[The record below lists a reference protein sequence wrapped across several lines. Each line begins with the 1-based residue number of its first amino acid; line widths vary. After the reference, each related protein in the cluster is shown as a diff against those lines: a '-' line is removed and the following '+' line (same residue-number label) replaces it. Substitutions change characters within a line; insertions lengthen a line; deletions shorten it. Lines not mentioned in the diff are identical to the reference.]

1 MLPLGSKLFSKAT
14 LVTKSEDL
22 MCKVALKYK
31 TSFGLTQL
39 QCQTVDGGG
48 EELKVLRERMGLS
61 NSEPA
66 SLRS

>member
-1 MLPLGSKLFSKAT
+1 MLSLGSEPFSKAT

-22 MCKVALKYK
+22 MCKVTLKYK
-31 TSFGLTQL
+31 TSFRLTQL

-48 EELKVLRERMGLS
+48 EELKVLREGVGLS